1 MDQQAQCGGA
11 DGGESGH
18 LLKLF
23 IRWPNRRRLGGRRK
37 ATSMKIVVLTHKD
50 VSSWYAA
57 TLMERGHEV
66 TIFSGGAIHGHLM
79 KGLSDYDGCLL
90 LGDDPDLVEF
100 AGLFE
105 AMGKKV
111 WRQLAD
117 IPASKP
123 A

>member
-1 MDQQAQCGGA
+1 
-11 DGGESGH
+11 
-18 LLKLF
+18 
-23 IRWPNRRRLGGRRK
+23 
-37 ATSMKIVVLTHKD
+37 
-50 VSSWYAA
+50 
-57 TLMERGHEV
+57 
-66 TIFSGGAIHGHLM
+66 M

>member
-1 MDQQAQCGGA
+1 MRSPYLAVVRFMD
-11 DGGESGH
+11 
-18 LLKLF
+18 
-23 IRWPNRRRLGGRRK
+23 
-37 ATSMKIVVLTHKD
+37 
-50 VSSWYAA
+50 
-57 TLMERGHEV
+57 
-66 TIFSGGAIHGHLM
+66 HLM

-105 AMGKKV
+105 AMGKEV